1 MKLSV
6 NNNDLRQLEVY
17 PYLLSVSAI
26 HSILNK
32 FYDYWVPTCNYPILF
47 SGLAPNAY
55 INNELKAPSC
65 GMGAKSSIVYLMQ
78 CH

>member
-32 FYDYWVPTCNYPILF
+32 FYDWISLTGDKPAFTLSCLVP
-47 SGLAPNAY
+47 
-55 INNELKAPSC
+55 
-65 GMGAKSSIVYLMQ
+65 
-78 CH
+78 